1 MGLLKSSESGNSNI
15 PKPAVHRLIIL
26 QVLITVL
33 ICGLCYGMGGLL
45 AAKSAL
51 LGGLVVILPNAY
63 FAWRALRYNQTRSA
77 AAVLGSMYAG
87 ELGKIALSAVMFAL
101 VFKFVETLA
110 IETFFIVFAIVLIS
124 GALAAPKLLR

>member
-1 MGLLKSSESGNSNI
+1 MGLQDRSKSGSSKI
-15 PKPAVHRLIIL
+15 PKPAVHRLIVL

-33 ICGLCYGMGGLL
+33 ICGLCFGMGGEL

-51 LGGLVVILPNAY
+51 LGGLVAIVPNAY
-63 FAWRALRYNQTRSA
+63 FAWRAMRYNQTRSA

-110 IETFFIVFAIVLIS
+110 IKTFFIVFVLVLLT
-124 GALAAPKLLR
+124 GALAAAKLLR